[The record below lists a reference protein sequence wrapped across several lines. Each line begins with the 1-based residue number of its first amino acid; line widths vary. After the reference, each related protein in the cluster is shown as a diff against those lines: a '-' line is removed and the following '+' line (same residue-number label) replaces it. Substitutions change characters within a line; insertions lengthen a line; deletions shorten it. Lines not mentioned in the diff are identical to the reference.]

1 MDTVAFIIGKAIKNK
16 STIVLSSTAIIAN
29 RSATHSFETQYWRS
43 LQSFHKTNNG
53 SFNQRT
59 FSYNAKP
66 YLYKVK
72 IIVMMILLH
81 MSNVTAIYKREKTF
95 TLLCHKLLIWSPL
108 LAPDACLSNWINK
121 WFLYAG
127 SFNSTE

>member
-43 LQSFHKTNNG
+43 VQSFHKTNNG

-59 FSYNAKP
+59 FSDNARP
-66 YLYKVK
+66 YLPKVK
-72 IIVMMILLH
+72 IIVMMILFH
-81 MSNVTAIYKREKTF
+81 MSNVTAICKRENNF
-95 TLLCHKLLIWSPL
+95 TLLYQKP
-108 LAPDACLSNWINK
+108 
-121 WFLYAG
+121 F
-127 SFNSTE
+127 F